1 MMSIVPV
8 VPTNVN
14 CPPILIIGLGNPIL
28 GDDGVGWR
36 VAEKVAERF
45 SLPPAGQLDS
55 TSGMP
60 LDTQAVE
67 VDCLS
72 LGGLSLMERMIGY
85 EQAIIIDAMYTGN
98 YPPGA
103 VTISYL
109 ADLPSRALGHLCSAH
124 DTTLQNALE
133 LGQRLGANLP
143 PKIVVVGIEA
153 HQVFDFTTELSPGIL
168 EAIPEAV
175 NRIME
180 LIT

>member
-1 MMSIVPV
+1 MSIDPV
-8 VPTNVN
+8 VPTNAN

-28 GDDGVGWR
+28 GDDGVGWM

-45 SLPPAGQLDS
+45 SMPPSSQPES
-55 TSGMP
+55 TSEIS
-60 LDTQAVE
+60 LDTQTVE

-85 EQAIIIDAMYTGN
+85 EQAIIIDALSTGN
-98 YPPGA
+98 YPPGS
-103 VTISYL
+103 VTISSL

-143 PKIVVVGIEA
+143 PKIIVVGIEA
-153 HQVFDFTTELSPGIL
+153 HQVFDFSTELSPSIL